1 MALLEVSG
9 LTKRFGGLA
18 AVEDLNFNIY
28 AGELLSIIGPNG
40 AGKTTL
46 FNMLTGFY
54 RPTSG
59 RIIFNCADI
68 TGLKPHRITRNG
80 IGRTFQMT
88 HIFQNSTVL
97 DNVIIGRASHS
108 RIGLLGSVLGIPSAG
123 REKKKAIEKAR
134 EIISFVE
141 LADQEDKTAYSLTEE
156 ARKRLS
162 IGLAL
167 ATEPKLLL
175 LDEPAAGVNLE
186 EMGGLMELR
195 GRIRK
200 SGISVCLIEHRMRM
214 VMSISDRIIVLSYG
228 RNIADGT
235 PEEVANNEDVINAY
249 LGGYRAAQC

>member
-1 MALLEVSG
+1 MALLEVNS

-18 AVEDLNFNIY
+18 AVEDLDFSIQ

-46 FNMLTGFY
+46 FNLLTGFY

-59 RIIFNCADI
+59 RIIFNGADI
-68 TGLKPHRITRNG
+68 TGLKPHCITRSG
-80 IGRTFQMT
+80 MGRTFQMT
-88 HIFQNSTVL
+88 HIFRNSTVL
-97 DNVIIGRASHS
+97 DNVIIGQTSHS
-108 RIGLLGSVLGIPSAG
+108 RIGLLGSILGTPSAR
-123 REKKKAIEKAR
+123 REKKKVIEKAK

-156 ARKRLS
+156 AKKRLS
-162 IGLAL
+162 IALAL

-186 EMGGLMELR
+186 EMGGLMELI

-235 PEEVANNEDVINAY
+235 PEEVANNENVIKAY
-249 LGGYRAAQC
+249 LGGYRVAQC

>member
-1 MALLEVSG
+1 MALLKVSG

-18 AVEDLNFNIY
+18 AVEDLDFSIR

-46 FNMLTGFY
+46 FNLLTGFY

-59 RIIFNCADI
+59 RIIFDGADI
-68 TGLKPHRITRNG
+68 TGLKPYRITRSG
-80 IGRTFQMT
+80 VGRTFQMT
-88 HIFQNSTVL
+88 HIFQNSTIL

-108 RIGLLGSVLGIPSAG
+108 RIGLLGSILGTPSAR
-123 REKKKAIEKAR
+123 REKNRAIEKAR
-134 EIISFVE
+134 EIISFVG
-141 LADQEDKTAYSLTEE
+141 LANQEDKTAYSLTEE

-162 IGLAL
+162 IALAL

-175 LDEPAAGVNLE
+175 LDEPAAGINLE
-186 EMGGLMELR
+186 EMGGLMDLI

-235 PEEVANNEDVINAY
+235 PEEVANNEDVIKAY
-249 LGGYRAAQC
+249 LGGHRAAQC